1 MNTPLLRTQFKIQQM
16 EVRKF
21 LDDIRG
27 SFESDEELMTWLR
40 RLFPDP
46 TAPDQKEQAELL
58 CKLIK
63 IMKEWV
69 AEE

>member
-27 SFESDEELMTWLR
+27 SFEGEEELKTWLR
-40 RLFPDP
+40 HLFPDP